1 MVSNRIFTWLILI
14 SGFLG
19 LYTIFL
25 NINIWVKVIAIYL
38 FVSCFFSTAI
48 YYSFSAYISFIAC
61 LYYYIFCL
69 RIADW
74 KFVKRALLII
84 LLLNGILLFM
94 QFIKCDTL
102 LNFGFGSTERGPG
115 KYDPTTQMII
125 HDTGCSGIVG
135 NFMNLKSVLIVIAA
149 FLISFLKLNMQKLR
163 QWIPT
168 ILVLLIIAISIYVA
182 DHKICFYFPMVRGA
196 AWLKAIELT
205 TYNGATTLFGW
216 GMSTFSITFPQL
228 ISNIKCLGYYQGS
241 TTAWIGE
248 GAWLQLHNDFLQI
261 LFETG
266 FIGFTLVLLYAV
278 DLFHR
283 LKELKL
289 YSLIIGLSLICAD
302 MMVHFPT
309 RQTSTILIIIVFLAY
324 CEFRIKKEN
333 LCQR

>member
-1 MVSNRIFTWLILI
+1 MVSERIFTWLILA
-14 SGFLG
+14 SAFLG

-25 NINIWVKVIAIYL
+25 NINIYIKIIAVYL
-38 FVSCFFSTAI
+38 FCACFFSSAI

-61 LYYYIFCL
+61 LYYYILLL

-74 KFVKRALLII
+74 NFTKRSLLII

-94 QFIKCDTL
+94 QFIGCDTL
-102 LNFGFGSTERGPG
+102 LNFGL
-115 KYDPTTQMII
+115 KNNQ
-125 HDTGCSGIVG
+125 CSGAVG
-135 NFMNLKSVLIVIAA
+135 NFMNLKSLLIIITA
-149 FLISFLKLNMQKLR
+149 FLISFLRIDMDKLKKWLPS
-163 QWIPT
+163 I
-168 ILVLLIIAISIYVA
+168 IVLLVIAGSIYMA

-196 AWLKAIELT
+196 VWVKTIVLAC
-205 TYNGATTLFGW
+205 YNGVTTLFGW

-228 ISNIKCLGYYQGS
+228 TQNVVNPEGYAPGS
-241 TTAWIGE
+241 TTAWIRE
-248 GAWLQLHNDFLQI
+248 GTWLQCHNDFLQI

-266 FIGFTLVLLYAV
+266 FIGFTLILLYTV

-289 YSLIIGLSLICAD
+289 YSLVIGLSLICAD

-309 RQTSTILIIIVFLAY
+309 RQTSTLLIIIVFLAY